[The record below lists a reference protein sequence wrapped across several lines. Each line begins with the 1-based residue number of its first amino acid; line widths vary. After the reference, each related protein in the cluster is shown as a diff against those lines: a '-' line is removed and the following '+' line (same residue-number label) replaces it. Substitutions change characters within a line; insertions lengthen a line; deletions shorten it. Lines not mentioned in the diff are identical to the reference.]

1 MKRSTHFILAG
12 AVTCALVLVAVWV
25 LAASGGSGP
34 VAAPVAAQGS
44 ASSSDGL
51 SAGMVTY
58 VDKAM
63 PKLEKIVRKWNS
75 GDYAAAGGLWESI
88 GNAPASTEADFVL
101 SEDYLEYANNVR
113 YYVIG
118 GGATLKD
125 VEGSRAK
132 AETTLADLR

>member
-1 MKRSTHFILAG
+1 MKRITF
-12 AVTCALVLVAVWV
+12 AVCLTLVL
-25 LAASGGSGP
+25 LA
-34 VAAPVAAQGS
+34 VAAGVGCGGKAAQGS
-44 ASSSDGL
+44 GSDGL
-51 SAGMVTY
+51 SAKMQTY

-132 AETTLADLR
+132 AEATLADLR